1 MQKNILILGGGYA
14 GLACALGLEKRL
26 KSEIEDGSVK
36 LTLISKHDYHYQT
49 TLLHRIALGTYS
61 DRKGRIFYRKI
72 LSRANFIKDTI
83 NKIDL
88 NGRKVHG
95 DNGCYE
101 YDYLVISLG
110 FEPNFMGISG
120 AKEHTYKLATMNSAL
135 EFLHDLE
142 MKFKDFSPLTSSP
155 QDLHFAVVGSGFTGV
170 EYAAELKD
178 RIDELC
184 EICGIDKSLAK
195 IYLIARGGKV
205 LPMFSKKLSDISRKK
220 LNERGINIIAGSVI
234 ECFDGGVVVQDES
247 GQTERI
253 LANTVLWSAGVKG
266 NEVINSSKLDEQNVS
281 VKNSRIMVDSCL
293 RVSGHDG
300 VFALGDCAMACERD
314 IVHAPTAQLATQ
326 MGQYCAKSL
335 AKIVRAGLCGKECE
349 TRPFKF
355 HHKGTV
361 CSIGHTDAVG
371 FAFGVS
377 IAGEIAAFLKNF
389 IENKWL
395 YAIGGVA
402 MVIKKGQFRFRS
414 SD

>member
-14 GLACALGLEKRL
+14 GLACTMGLEKRL
-26 KSEIEDGSVK
+26 KNEIIAGKVK
-36 LTLISKHDYHYQT
+36 LTLINKHDYHYQT

-61 DRKGRIFYRKI
+61 ERKGRIFYRKI
-72 LSRANFIKDTI
+72 LHNTNFIKDIVTD
-83 NKIDL
+83 IDL
-88 NGRKVHG
+88 NARKIYGV
-95 DNGCYE
+95 NGCHE
-101 YDYLVISLG
+101 YDYLVIALG

-135 EFLHDLE
+135 ELLHDLE
-142 MKFKDFSPLTSSP
+142 MKFKNFSPKSSP

-184 EICGIDKSLAK
+184 DICGIDRSLGK

-205 LPMFSKKLSDISRKK
+205 LPMFSKKLSNLSRKK
-220 LNERGINIIAGSVI
+220 LTKRGIEIINGSVI
-234 ECFDGGVVVQDES
+234 ECFDGGVIVENE
-247 GQTERI
+247 GKKEKI

-266 NEVINSSKLDEQNVS
+266 NEIINKLSTQNVS
-281 VKNSRIMVDSCL
+281 VKNSRIMVDACL
-293 RVSGHDG
+293 RVENFDN
-300 VFALGDCAMACERD
+300 VFALGDCAMACEQD

-326 MGQYCAKSL
+326 MGEYCSKSL
-335 AKIVRAGLCGKECE
+335 AKIIQAEIKGDKNACQIK
-349 TRPFKF
+349 PFKF

-371 FAFGVS
+371 FAFGVG
-377 IAGEIAAFLKNF
+377 IAGEVAAFLKNF

-395 YAIGGVA
+395 YAIGGPA

>member
-1 MQKNILILGGGYA
+1 MQKNIVILGGGYA
-14 GLACALGLEKRL
+14 GLACTMGLEKRL
-26 KSEIEDGSVK
+26 KNELKNEAVK

-61 DRKGRIFYRKI
+61 ERKGRIFYRKI
-72 LSRANFIKDTI
+72 LSNTNFIKDTI
-83 NKIDL
+83 KSIDL
-88 NGRKVHG
+88 NARKIYG
-95 DNGCYE
+95 TNGCHE

-110 FEPNFMGISG
+110 FEPNFMGIKG
-120 AKEHTYKLATMNSAL
+120 AKEHTYKLASMNSAL
-135 EFLHDLE
+135 ELLHDLE
-142 MKFKDFSPLTSSP
+142 MKFKNFSPQSSP

-184 EICGIDKSLAK
+184 DICGIDRKFSK

-205 LPMFSKKLSDISRKK
+205 LPMFSKKLSDIARKK
-220 LNERGINIIAGSVI
+220 LKERGIEIISGSVI
-234 ECFDGGVVVQDES
+234 ECFDGGVIVEN
-247 GQTERI
+247 EEKKEKI

-266 NEVINSSKLDEQNVS
+266 NETINSLNNQNVS
-281 VKNSRIMVDSCL
+281 LKNSRIMVDSYL
-293 RVSGHDG
+293 RVPSYEN

-326 MGQYCAKSL
+326 MGEYCSKSI
-335 AKIVRAGLCGKECE
+335 AKIIKAELKNNNSCE
-349 TRPFKF
+349 IKPFKF

-371 FAFGVS
+371 FAFGVG
-377 IAGEIAAFLKNF
+377 IAGEMAAFLKNF

-395 YAIGGVA
+395 YAIGGPA